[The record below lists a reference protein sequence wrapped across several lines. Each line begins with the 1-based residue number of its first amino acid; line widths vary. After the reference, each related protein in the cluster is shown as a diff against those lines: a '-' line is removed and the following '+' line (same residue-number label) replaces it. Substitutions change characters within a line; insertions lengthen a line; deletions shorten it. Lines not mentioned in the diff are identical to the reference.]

1 VGISVRQLT
10 RVFAGRGRTFP
21 RHVLGRRLDLA
32 HSLLAGPGAP
42 TLSTA
47 VVAAMCGFRS
57 TAHFSQTF
65 QARFGITAGELRRA
79 AAQRR

>member
-1 VGISVRQLT
+1 
-10 RVFAGRGRTFP
+10 
-21 RHVLGRRLDLA
+21 
-32 HSLLAGPGAP
+32 
-42 TLSTA
+42 LSTA